1 MFKKLQRH
9 DKTEFRKTS
18 KVSNG
23 NALKMSDIDKE
34 VESTASNQSTL
45 FSTLVVNITLAT
57 NSLTNT
63 PPSSLFTVWWIV
75 IFDIQPNN

>member
-9 DKTEFRKTS
+9 GKTEFRKTS

-45 FSTLVVNITLAT
+45 FSTLVNITLAT

>member
-45 FSTLVVNITLAT
+45 FSTLVNITLAT

-63 PPSSLFTVWWIV
+63 PSSSLFTVWWIV

>member
-45 FSTLVVNITLAT
+45 FSTLVNITLAT
-57 NSLTNT
+57 SSLTNT
-63 PPSSLFTVWWIV
+63 PPSSLFTV
-75 IFDIQPNN
+75 

>member
-45 FSTLVVNITLAT
+45 FSTLVNITLAT

-63 PPSSLFTVWWIV
+63 PPSPLFTMWWIV

>member
-9 DKTEFRKTS
+9 DKTEFRKIS

-45 FSTLVVNITLAT
+45 FSTLVNITLAT

-63 PPSSLFTVWWIV
+63 PSSSLFTVWWIV

>member
-18 KVSNG
+18 NVSNG

-45 FSTLVVNITLAT
+45 FSTLVNITLAT

-63 PPSSLFTVWWIV
+63 PSSSLFTVWWIV